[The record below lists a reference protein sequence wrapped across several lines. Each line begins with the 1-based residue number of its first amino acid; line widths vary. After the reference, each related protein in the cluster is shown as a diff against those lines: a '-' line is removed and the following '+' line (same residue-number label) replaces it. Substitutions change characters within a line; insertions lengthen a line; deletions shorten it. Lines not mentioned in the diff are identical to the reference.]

1 MIETIML
8 RVFRND
14 LFPDTNYALS
24 HSYETVRFA
33 CLIVMHSNCNEY
45 VEFSRKHAKYSRLPT
60 HVIRARNVNLISG
73 TYKNISQIYL
83 SPNRSS

>member
-1 MIETIML
+1 MIEFFKMT
-8 RVFRND
+8 VD
-14 LFPDTNYALS
+14 LFPDTNYTLS

-60 HVIRARNVNLISG
+60 RVICARNVNLISG
-73 TYKNISQIYL
+73 TYKNISSQICL
-83 SPNRSS
+83 SPNRS